1 MVIPETRCQPSH
13 HHRSNRSKE
22 KAKAKVRERNVLHQM
37 ATLPSLT
44 IELLSVG
51 LTQRAFIGANIGVP
65 LTANSK
71 SPLPVNI
78 CSTAQ
83 GAHKFCLVSHLNTHG
98 LWSICS
104 YRSTGCNAF
113 SGYPEDKTS
122 FRISLTEFARSAVRR
137 KYRPV
142 TRIQL
147 TNSTFVVLFCLP
159 LYSNLQRKSKVD
171 ETGNPQLQVKY
182 PKFKGGE
189 ATVRDVKTC
198 QDFGM

>member
-22 KAKAKVRERNVLHQM
+22 KAEANVLERNVLHQM

-44 IELLSVG
+44 IDLLSVG
-51 LTQRAFIGANIGVP
+51 LTQRAFIGANIVVP

-71 SPLPVNI
+71 SRLPVNI

-83 GAHKFCLVSHLNTHG
+83 WAKTHKFCPVSHLNTSG
-98 LWSICS
+98 LGSICS
-104 YRSTGCNAF
+104 YKSTGRNAF

-147 TNSTFVVLFCLP
+147 TTSTFVVLFCLP
-159 LYSNLQRKSKVD
+159 L
-171 ETGNPQLQVKY
+171 
-182 PKFKGGE
+182 
-189 ATVRDVKTC
+189 
-198 QDFGM
+198 